1 MDGRFGRAMGIL
13 GGRRAFKRTG
23 ARMRAH
29 WIEFATTGGVS
40 GWPLYDEATRETL
53 IFDEAD
59 RVEADPRSSRREAW
73 QAFVPH
79 V

>member
-1 MDGRFGRAMGIL
+1 
-13 GGRRAFKRTG
+13 
-23 ARMRAH
+23 MRAH
-29 WIEFATTGGVS
+29 WIEFASTGAVLAD
-40 GWPLYDEATRETL
+40 WPRYDEASRETL
-53 IFDEAD
+53 IFDERD

>member
-1 MDGRFGRAMGIL
+1 
-13 GGRRAFKRTG
+13 
-23 ARMRAH
+23 MRAH
-29 WIEFATTGGVS
+29 WIAFARS
-40 GWPLYDEATRETL
+40 GSAGDWPRYDETTRQTL
-53 IFDEAD
+53 IFDERD